1 MRKKIELQTI
11 GKEVDM
17 RIVQQPSFARAVK
30 SYERIDKLTR
40 PNCLCFKMGQGM
52 TREHIWKIIES
63 IGFSTKQ
70 IVGIVDKKANY
81 VDITCQSRQ
90 NVLSLYEKLLNVD
103 KISNLRLFESDKITV
118 AIHWVLVPFPIDR
131 LKNYL
136 ETKHGSVSKYFA
148 KLDKM
153 GFATGVHYFEMRQ
166 DELNDN
172 PIGSYIYIGGE
183 EFLVKYKGQIETC
196 HICNKPGHKGA
207 DCNEKFDKTM
217 AKT

>member
-1 MRKKIELQTI
+1 
-11 GKEVDM
+11 M

-30 SYERIDKLTR
+30 SYERIDKMTR

-52 TREHIWKIIES
+52 TKEHIWKIIES

-70 IVGIVDKKANY
+70 IVGIVDEKANY

-103 KISNLRLFESDKITV
+103 NISNLQLFESDKITV
-118 AIHWVLVPFPIDR
+118 AIHWVPVPFSIDR

-136 ETKHGSVSKYFA
+136 ETKHGSVSKHFA

-172 PIGSYIYIGGE
+172 PIGCYIYIGGE
-183 EFLVKYKGQIETC
+183 EFLVKYKGQIET
-196 HICNKPGHKGA
+196 
-207 DCNEKFDKTM
+207 
-217 AKT
+217 